1 MHDVEVGGKAR
12 RPSRYWFVHLA
23 ESASKALGLQHR
35 LNKRGAK
42 GLCTR
47 VSLLLCFVGIRGGR
61 TRASSRS
68 ARGARV
74 RAWGG
79 GRGLCCGPGDDSFGG
94 GARGFYLERPGLLN
108 LNPAHTLSCLWLLF
122 IFLCLDA
129 LAFCGCS
136 EVSSYL
142 VAFATPVSAMD
153 EMEGE
158 VGWLPSRRCDLS
170 SIFSVFFPASFWV
183 AEGPLFRASI
193 VPDGTG
199 SFESG
204 STCFV
209 GGSGDCC
216 GRRSLLR
223 RVASFSGVGF

>member
-1 MHDVEVGGKAR
+1 M
-12 RPSRYWFVHLA
+12 
-23 ESASKALGLQHR
+23 
-35 LNKRGAK
+35 
-42 GLCTR
+42 
-47 VSLLLCFVGIRGGR
+47 
-61 TRASSRS
+61 
-68 ARGARV
+68 

-122 IFLCLDA
+122 TFLRLDA

-170 SIFSVFFPASFWV
+170 SIFFGFLSRVVLGGRGTIVSSVHCS
-183 AEGPLFRASI
+183 
-193 VPDGTG
+193 
-199 SFESG
+199 
-204 STCFV
+204 
-209 GGSGDCC
+209 
-216 GRRSLLR
+216 RRDWL
-223 RVASFSGVGF
+223 V